1 MRARLA
7 GDRTGRPRRLEVSW
21 NSPKTALR
29 SATIS
34 LRSMRRMLLL
44 LLILSSALPAR
55 ADEPRREYRGYW
67 IDTFNTPLAT
77 KVDVD
82 RIIDAAVRSNANAL
96 FVQVRRR
103 ADSWYIDSAE
113 PLTEVP
119 GVGDPEPDGRWTF
132 DPLRSLIHQAHQHA
146 IEVHAFVI
154 VGAVY
159 RMDPTSEGLPQD
171 DRHVFLQHV
180 WDTAAGRPYRGER
193 QWATRSLPHN
203 LRGTSFGGQ
212 RFGPDWYIDLG
223 HPQAAAYTVDVL
235 LHLIRTYD
243 IDGLHLDRV
252 RYPEAPIDFVKGQ
265 RMGVNIGYN
274 DVSVARFK
282 QRYGSRASYYQ
293 QSDVGRKLGGHTIT
307 AGDVGYPRT
316 NDPLWSDWRREQVT
330 NFVRRLYLSA
340 TALKPSIRI
349 SAALISWSE
358 GPSASG
364 GFEHTDPY
372 TCVFQD
378 WRGWLQEGIIDLASP
393 MMYKR
398 EHTARERAQFDDWLA
413 FVVSSAHQSGRLAV
427 PGLGAYM
434 NVIEG
439 TLRQAR
445 RARTAGADGV
455 IFFAMGDTSPQS
467 TSNSTNRSLAK
478 NPYARNRSTPKRAND
493 EFFSALTTGAS
504 SDGKS
509 RFEDASLSPLFHG
522 NTLTPSK
529 RVETTGSLMG
539 MASPAGEHLDGSAVE
554 IVERSSSRTVTTDG
568 SGFFGALR
576 LAPGEYRASV
586 HTAAGTFQSCPFAI
600 RPGAVTRI
608 EISSRSACA
617 GTAASR

>member
-1 MRARLA
+1 
-7 GDRTGRPRRLEVSW
+7 
-21 NSPKTALR
+21 
-29 SATIS
+29 
-34 LRSMRRMLLL
+34 MRRAI
-44 LLILSSALPAR
+44 LILILILLSIPVAGHAG
-55 ADEPRREYRGYW
+55 EPRREYRGYW

-77 KVDVD
+77 KTDVE

-119 GVGDPEPDGRWTF
+119 GVGDPEPDGHWTF
-132 DPLRSLIHQAHQHA
+132 DPLRALIQQAHQRA

-159 RMDPTSEGLPQD
+159 RMDPRTEGLPQD
-171 DRHVFLQHV
+171 PRHVFLQHV
-180 WDTAAGRPYRGER
+180 WDPVAGRPYTGDR

-203 LRGTSFGGQ
+203 LRGTTFGGQ
-212 RFGPDWYIDLG
+212 RFGPDWYIVLG
-223 HPQAAAYTVDVL
+223 HPQAAAYTVEVL

-252 RYPEAPIDFVKGQ
+252 RYPEAPIDSARGE
-265 RMGVNIGYN
+265 RMGVNVGYN

-282 QRYGSRASYYQ
+282 RRYGSRASYY
-293 QSDVGRKLGGHTIT
+293 SLNDAGTKIAGHVIT
-307 AGDVGYPRT
+307 REDAGYPRT
-316 NDPLWSDWRREQVT
+316 NDPLWNDWRREQVT

-358 GPSASG
+358 GPAASG

-378 WRGWLQEGIIDLASP
+378 WSDWLREGIIDLASP

-398 EHTARERAQFDDWLA
+398 EHTARERAQFNDWLSFLVA
-413 FVVSSAHQSGRLAV
+413 SAHDAGRLAV
-427 PGLGAYM
+427 PGIGAYM

-467 TSNSTNRSLAK
+467 TSNSTNRGLAK
-478 NPYARNRSTPKRAND
+478 NPYARNRPTPKRSNE
-493 EFFSALTTGAS
+493 EFFSALRTGSSADGKHRFEETRLAPLFGGSTLPPAKPVERTGA
-504 SDGKS
+504 
-509 RFEDASLSPLFHG
+509 
-522 NTLTPSK
+522 
-529 RVETTGSLMG
+529 VMG
-539 MASPAGEHLDGSAVE
+539 VAHEAPGDLLDGSSVE
-554 IVERSSSRTVTTDG
+554 LSEGSRSRIVRTDG
-568 SGFFGALR
+568 TGFFGALR
-576 LAPGEYRASV
+576 LPPGQYHASV
-586 HTAAGTFQSCPFAI
+586 HTSQGVLQSCPFAI
-600 RPGAVTRI
+600 GPGSVTRI
-608 EISSRSACA
+608 DISSHPTCSSAA
-617 GTAASR
+617 ESR

>member
-1 MRARLA
+1 
-7 GDRTGRPRRLEVSW
+7 
-21 NSPKTALR
+21 
-29 SATIS
+29 
-34 LRSMRRMLLL
+34 MRRI
-44 LLILSSALPAR
+44 LLIVLILAPALVVR
-55 ADEPRREYRGYW
+55 ASEPRREYRGYW

-77 KVDVD
+77 RLDVE
-82 RIIDAAVRSNANAL
+82 RIIDATLRSNANAL

-119 GVGDPEPDGRWTF
+119 GVGDPEPDGHWTF
-132 DPLRSLIHQAHQHA
+132 DPLRSLIQQAHQHA

-154 VGAVY
+154 IGAVY
-159 RMDPTSEGLPQD
+159 RLDPRTEGLPQD
-171 DRHVFLQHV
+171 ERHVFLQHV
-180 WDTAAGRPYRGER
+180 WDAAAGQPYRGDR

-203 LRGTSFGGQ
+203 LRGTTFGGQ

-223 HPQAAAYTVDVL
+223 HPEAAAYTTDVL

-252 RYPEAPIDFVKGQ
+252 RYPEAPMDFAKGQ
-265 RMGVNIGYN
+265 PMGVNIGYN
-274 DVSVARFK
+274 EVSVARFK
-282 QRYGSRASYYQ
+282 RRYGSRASYYQ
-293 QSDVGRKLGGHTIT
+293 KGDVGRKIGGHVIT
-307 AGDVGYPRT
+307 SGDVGYPRT
-316 NDPLWSDWRREQVT
+316 NDPLWNDWRREQVT

-340 TALKPSIRI
+340 TAQKPSLRI

-378 WRGWLQEGIIDLASP
+378 WRGWLREGILDLASP

-398 EHTARERAQFDDWLA
+398 EHTARERRQFDDWLS
-413 FVVSSAHQSGRLAV
+413 FVVSTAHDAGRLAV

-434 NVIEG
+434 NAIEG

-467 TSNSTNRSLAK
+467 KSNSTNRSLAT
-478 NPYARNRSTPKRAND
+478 NPYARNRPTPKRSND
-493 EFFSALTTGAS
+493 EFFSALRTGS
-504 SDGKS
+504 SADGRN
-509 RFEDASLSPLFHG
+509 RFEESRLSPLFG
-522 NTLTPSK
+522 GQTATPSK
-529 RVETTGSLMG
+529 PQDTTGALLG
-539 MASPAGEHLDGSAVE
+539 LASSAGERLDGSVVE
-554 IVERSSSRTVTTDG
+554 LVEGSKARRVVTDG
-568 SGFFGALR
+568 NGVFGALR
-576 LAPGEYRASV
+576 LPAGQYRATL
-586 HTAAGTFQSCPFAI
+586 HTASGVLDSCPFAI
-600 RPGAVTRI
+600 RPGTVTRI
-608 EISSRSACA
+608 EIPPHLSCASTLESR
-617 GTAASR
+617 

>member
-1 MRARLA
+1 
-7 GDRTGRPRRLEVSW
+7 
-21 NSPKTALR
+21 
-29 SATIS
+29 
-34 LRSMRRMLLL
+34 MRRAIVSLLL
-44 LLILSSALPAR
+44 LLTALPAR
-55 ADEPRREYRGYW
+55 ADEPNREYRGYW

-77 KVDVD
+77 RTDVE

-113 PLTEVP
+113 PLTEAP
-119 GVGDPEPDGRWTF
+119 GVGDPEPDGHWTF
-132 DPLRSLIHQAHQHA
+132 DPLRSLIQQAHRHA

-159 RMDPTSEGLPQD
+159 RLDPKSEGLPQD
-171 DRHVFLQHV
+171 PKHVFLQHV
-180 WDTAAGRPYRGER
+180 WDAASGRPYSGER

-203 LRGTSFGGQ
+203 LHGTTFGGQ

-223 HPQAAAYTVDVL
+223 HPQAAAYTVEVL

-252 RYPEAPIDFVKGQ
+252 RYPEAPIDFARGQ

-282 QRYGSRASYYQ
+282 QRYGSRASYYRA
-293 QSDVGRKLGGHTIT
+293 SDIGTTIGRHAIT
-307 AGDVGYPRT
+307 RGDVGYPRT
-316 NDPLWSDWRREQVT
+316 SDPLWNDWRREQVT
-330 NFVRRLYLSA
+330 NFVRRLYLAA

-364 GFEHTDPY
+364 GFDHTDPY

-378 WRGWLQEGIIDLASP
+378 WSSWLRDGILDLASP

-398 EHTARERAQFDDWLA
+398 EHTSRERAQFNDWLS
-413 FVVSSAHQSGRLAV
+413 FVVSSAHQAGRLAV
-427 PGLGAYM
+427 PGIGAYM

-445 RARTAGADGV
+445 RARSAGADGV

-467 TSNSTNRSLAK
+467 TANSTNRGLSK
-478 NPYARNRSTPKRAND
+478 NPYARNRPTPKRSNE
-493 EFFSALTTGAS
+493 EFFSALRTGS
-504 SDGKS
+504 SADGKS
-509 RFEDASLSPLFHG
+509 RFEATLLPPLFG
-522 NTLTPSK
+522 ASALPPAKPLES
-529 RVETTGSLMG
+529 TGAVMG
-539 MASPAGEHLDGSAVE
+539 LATGTAGEPLDGVSVE
-554 IVERSSSRTVTTDG
+554 LSDESSTRALLTDG
-568 SGFFGALR
+568 GGFFGALR
-576 LAPGEYRASV
+576 LPSGQYRASV
-586 HTAAGTFQSCPFAI
+586 RTSSGTFQACPFSI

-608 EISSRSACA
+608 EIPLRAPCTGSV
-617 GTAASR
+617 ASR